1 MSRAWGAH
9 RERLDED
16 LHRAAVG
23 CGAAVSLLAWGV
35 CLAFSVPLC
44 ALSCC
49 DRARV
54 LLCVMVRLGP
64 RRVLSSR
71 RFDSVAKEYSPCL
84 SHRAG
89 LRLCHFLP
97 GRTRWI
103 GSEPTP

>member
-64 RRVLSSR
+64 RRQGVVKSWHWEEGALSYSTHDPGIQVL
-71 RFDSVAKEYSPCL
+71 
-84 SHRAG
+84 H
-89 LRLCHFLP
+89 
-97 GRTRWI
+97 
-103 GSEPTP
+103 

>member
-54 LLCVMVRLGP
+54 LLCVMVRLKAQGE
-64 RRVLSSR
+64 VLKSCQGDAHGSW
-71 RFDSVAKEYSPCL
+71 VA
-84 SHRAG
+84 
-89 LRLCHFLP
+89 
-97 GRTRWI
+97 
-103 GSEPTP
+103 